1 MGRALHYVDVAAI
14 VQVAMDRFQRA
25 LDACMPKQLRS
36 VQPVAL
42 VGPKPSGARFQPRL
56 FFPGWLASTPSETAI
71 CNSYQISTRSYVIPA
86 VCELPPGRG
95 VAAEKTARLA
105 VHGSRTAAC
114 EQQSCWRYAMAA
126 ARYRRI

>member
-14 VQVAMDRFQRA
+14 VQVAMDGSSARS
-25 LDACMPKQLRS
+25 LMLACPSSCGRYSL
-36 VQPVAL
+36 L
-42 VGPKPSGARFQPRL
+42 VLIVVLSLTVSSHAVVPLLPHTF
-56 FFPGWLASTPSETAI
+56 ETAM
-71 CNSYQISTRSYVIPA
+71 NSR
-86 VCELPPGRG
+86 